1 MSRWNSYYDAIK
13 CVVNNFEKIEMICI
27 ELQLPIIS
35 KPREVAFLNE
45 YCIVND
51 KFYLLILKFVYS
63 YYNLIFFYH

>member
-13 CVVNNFEKIEMICI
+13 CVVNHIEKIEMICI

-45 YCIVND
+45 YCKVND
-51 KFYLLILKFVYS
+51 KFNLLI
-63 YYNLIFFYH
+63 